1 MHTRCGCSIPYILTS
16 QYFALTTHTT
26 HTGTGIGLTDVHS
39 FMDATL
45 DPDNNN
51 LSMTERGTD
60 VSYDLHGRLTRA
72 TEASTDGRPE
82 RSVSFA
88 AHATCNTHSFSTHS
102 NTHSMHSNVHV
113 HDVSNPL
120 SAHLANLDR
129 TSELPRDSDVY
140 SAFGGDRPY
149 SQEMGFDNYRDSR
162 MSSVSGV
169 DNFFSASAL
178 QRAVSPSTDSTKNSN
193 NV

>member
-1 MHTRCGCSIPYILTS
+1 MVCCYNKYNTIHVICVN
-16 QYFALTTHTT
+16 A
-26 HTGTGIGLTDVHS
+26 GTGIGLTDVHS

-45 DPDNNN
+45 DPNNDN

-72 TEASTDGRPE
+72 TEASNDDRPE

-88 AHATCNTHSFSTHS
+88 AHTQTRSFSAHS
-102 NTHSMHSNVHV
+102 NTHSVNSSNIHM

-129 TSELPRDSDVY
+129 SSELPRDSDVY

-178 QRAVSPSTDSTKNSN
+178 QRAVSPSTDSTKSN
-193 NV
+193 NNV